1 MSGDFSMAQYN
12 ETVMDFL
19 RSQDEREV
27 DLGDT
32 FDIKTSI
39 ALVILIF
46 LATQSADFLKM
57 PLSFCWHII
66 QQLSVAFLVIAATL
80 ALIELI
86 PRDYHL
92 RMAPDAFLNWADQ
105 VKASYKK
112 SDVPDPES
120 GAIAHIRDVEI
131 KKLKD
136 RFTAN
141 SSVNAKKSWLVN
153 WSFRAMTLAV
163 ILNLLT
169 LAYVSFGR

>member
-1 MSGDFSMAQYN
+1 MAKYD

-46 LATQSADFLKM
+46 LAAQSADFLKM
-57 PLSFCWHII
+57 PLSYWWHTI
-66 QQLSVAFLVIAATL
+66 QQLSVVCLVVGGVL
-80 ALIELI
+80 ALLELI
-86 PRDYHL
+86 PRNYRL
-92 RMAPDAFLNWADQ
+92 RMPPDAFLTWADE
-105 VKASYKK
+105 VKASYEK
-112 SDVPDPES
+112 SDAPDPES

-136 RFTAN
+136 RFAAN
-141 SSVNAKKSWLVN
+141 SSVNATKSWLVN
-153 WSFRAMTLAV
+153 WSFWATLMAV

-169 LAYVSFGR
+169 LANVSFGH